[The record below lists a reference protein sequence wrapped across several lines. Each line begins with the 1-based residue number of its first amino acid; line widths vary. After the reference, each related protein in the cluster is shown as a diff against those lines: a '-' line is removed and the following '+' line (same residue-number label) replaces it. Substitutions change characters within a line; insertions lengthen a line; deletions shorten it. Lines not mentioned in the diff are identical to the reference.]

1 VETQRKEDKVTNAQ
15 RKEDKVTTKQRLL
28 AASLGGG
35 TYPWSGGVFVCVNH
49 GERNGVVPSCVRP
62 RLCRKCKGDT
72 YVLCQ
77 VSWMWKWYL

>member
-35 TYPWSGGVFVCVNH
+35 TYPWSGVGC
-49 GERNGVVPSCVRP
+49 SCVS
-62 RLCRKCKGDT
+62 T
-72 YVLCQ
+72 MESEMVSCQ
-77 VSWMWKWYL
+77 VA